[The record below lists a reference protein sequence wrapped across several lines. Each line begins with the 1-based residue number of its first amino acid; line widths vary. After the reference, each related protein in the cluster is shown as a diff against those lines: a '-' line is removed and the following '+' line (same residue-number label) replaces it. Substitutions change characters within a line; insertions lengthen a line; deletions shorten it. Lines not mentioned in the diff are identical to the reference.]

1 MLSVSTL
8 IIVFD
13 VNFLALGVVWAYVA
27 YNYPNLHAARYWSA
41 AAFTGAIGMAVS
53 LLRISGEVN
62 PLITVVLA
70 NGLLLLATGFA
81 VMGVSRFYGLPPR
94 WSRELGLAAIG
105 VVGIT
110 LFTVWHDNIAA
121 RIAIYALVQS
131 ILVASTIPLALS
143 RSHGGRTAG
152 SYLSVTLAVLVI
164 VAHAVRSLCGLLQ
177 AGGSIDFI
185 ELNHLQAVMLL
196 ALVFLTMGWNFA
208 FLLMAIDRL
217 RDEVAELALI
227 DDLTGVANRR
237 HLVQRLA
244 EECALAR
251 RTEKPFALLAIDLD
265 GFKEINDGH
274 GHAAGDDCLR
284 HFTVMTQSKL
294 RPGDLLA
301 RSGGDE
307 FCIVLP
313 STSLAEA
320 AAIAQRILDACRS
333 DAAIC
338 MPGEAQIAASIGV
351 AQWRPQTGQYPERL
365 IAAADQALYAAKKDG
380 KNRYAICDADAPS
393 MVPEMDMDALIATV
407 RSRTR
412 PV

>member
-1 MLSVSTL
+1 MLSIGTL
-8 IIVFD
+8 FTVFT
-13 VNFLALGVVWAYVA
+13 VNFLALGLVWAYVA
-27 YNYPNLHAARYWSA
+27 RSYPNLHAARYWTA
-41 AAFTGAIGMAVS
+41 AAFVAALGTSMSVLRVLSTFDPLLPVLTGG
-53 LLRISGEVN
+53 
-62 PLITVVLA
+62 
-70 NGLLLLATGFA
+70 GLTLLATSLTS
-81 VMGVSRFYGLPPR
+81 MGMSQFYGRPAR
-94 WSRELGLAAIG
+94 WRLELSVIGAALLGLW
-105 VVGIT
+105 
-110 LFTVWHDNIAA
+110 LFTSWHDSIAM
-121 RIAIYALVQS
+121 R
-131 ILVASTIPLALS
+131 ILVYSAAQSVSVLLTVPLVWS
-143 RSHGGRTAG
+143 QRDGGGNAG
-152 SYLSVTLAVLVI
+152 ARLAGI
-164 VAHAVRSLCGLLQ
+164 VALAAVAVHVLRSGAGLLQ
-177 AGGSIDFI
+177 IGGAMTFSNF
-185 ELNHLQAVMLL
+185 NGLQGVLVL
-196 ALVFLTMGWNFA
+196 VLVFLAMTWNFA

-313 STSLAEA
+313 STSLSEA
-320 AAIAQRILDACRS
+320 AAIAQRILDACRA

-351 AQWRPQTGQYPERL
+351 AQWCPQTGQYPERL

-380 KNRYAICDADAPS
+380 KNRYAISDTDAPS

-407 RSRTR
+407 RGRTR

>member
-8 IIVFD
+8 ITVFD

-27 YNYPNLHAARYWSA
+27 RSYPSLHAARYWSA
-41 AAFTGAIGMAVS
+41 AAFTAALGMAVS
-53 LLRISGEVN
+53 LLRISGDIN
-62 PLITVVLA
+62 PLIPVLLG

-81 VMGVSRFYGLPPR
+81 AMGVSRFYGMPPR
-94 WSRELGLAAIG
+94 WRRELALAGIG
-105 VVGIT
+105 VVGVAV
-110 LFTVWHDNIAA
+110 FTVWYDNIAM

-152 SYLSVTLAVLVI
+152 SYLSATLAVLVI
-164 VAHAVRSLCGLLQ
+164 VTHAIRSLCGLLQ
-177 AGGSIDFI
+177 AGGSIDFV
-185 ELNHLQAVMLL
+185 ELNQVQAVILL
-196 ALVFLTMGWNFA
+196 VLVFLSMCWNFA
-208 FLLMAIDRL
+208 FLVMAVDRL
-217 RDEVAELALI
+217 RNEVAELALV

-251 RTEKPFALLAIDLD
+251 RTQKPFALLAIDLD
-265 GFKEINDGH
+265 GFKEINDGL

-313 STSLAEA
+313 STSSSEA
-320 AAIAQRILDACRS
+320 AAIAQRILDACRA
-333 DAAIC
+333 DAAVC

-351 AQWRPQTGQYPERL
+351 AQWSPQTGQYPERL
-365 IAAADQALYAAKKDG
+365 IAAADQALYAAKNDG
-380 KNRYAICDADAPS
+380 KNRYAICNIDIPS
-393 MVPEMDMDALIATV
+393 MVPDMDMDAAIATV
-407 RSRTR
+407 RARARS
-412 PV
+412 V